1 MGVFAPLCAIVV
13 NSHGIA
19 YHGGMNAGSAIELPV
34 RVEASPEVAARALE
48 LTGKFSEC
56 FWFWHPE
63 ATVRF
68 TDDVKLVIEHLREYG
83 DKKAWAAAADLQR
96 SL

>member
-1 MGVFAPLCAIVV
+1 
-13 NSHGIA
+13 
-19 YHGGMNAGSAIELPV
+19 MNAGSDSEFPE
-34 RVEASPEVAARALE
+34 RVLASPEVAARAME
-48 LTGKFSEC
+48 LVAKFSEC

-83 DKKAWAAAADLQR
+83 DKNAWDAASDLHR

>member
-1 MGVFAPLCAIVV
+1 
-13 NSHGIA
+13 
-19 YHGGMNAGSAIELPV
+19 MNV
-34 RVEASPEVAARALE
+34 RSGTDFPERVPASPEVAARALE
-48 LTGKFSEC
+48 LVRTFSEC

-68 TDDVKLVIEHLREYG
+68 TDDVRLVIEHLREYG

>member
-1 MGVFAPLCAIVV
+1 
-13 NSHGIA
+13 
-19 YHGGMNAGSAIELPV
+19 
-34 RVEASPEVAARALE
+34 VAARALE
-48 LTGKFSEC
+48 LVRTFSEC

-68 TDDVKLVIEHLREYG
+68 TDDVRLVIEHLREYG

>member
-1 MGVFAPLCAIVV
+1 MVPER
-13 NSHGIA
+13 
-19 YHGGMNAGSAIELPV
+19 MP
-34 RVEASPEVAARALE
+34 ASPELAARATE
-48 LTGKFSEC
+48 LVRKFSEC

-83 DKKAWAAAADLQR
+83 DKKAWAAAGELQR